1 MWRYQKL
8 LKLRVFRS
16 VQYIGKCQVLCNVLF
31 KKIIT
36 EKNRQA
42 KDNGFLFMQDRA
54 CPQISKLTFEMLKDK
69 EKLCLLERH
78 PWSQNR
84 SDLNPVDFR
93 VWGLMEQNVLQGCR
107 KTNLDP
113 LKEAIVTEWKTPQEI
128 VNKCIE

>member
-8 LKLRVFRS
+8 LKLRVFCS
-16 VQYIGKCQVLCNVLF
+16 VQYIGKWQVLCNVLF
-31 KKIIT
+31 QKIIT

-54 CPQISKLTFEMLKDK
+54 FPQTAKLTFEMLKDK
-69 EKLCLLERH
+69 EKLCLLEPH
-78 PWSQNR
+78 PWLQNR

-128 VNKCIE
+128 VDKCIE